1 MIHEVQGDILL
12 TKAQAVAHGIG
23 PDDDFNHG
31 LARALREKWPAL
43 AKDYRHYAHQVHPK
57 PGEIWA
63 WGGVGGVRFYNLLT
77 QEGSFDHGAKSG
89 RATVAN
95 VNHSLRR
102 LRHDIQ
108 KEQIRSLAL
117 PRLATGVGGLD
128 WNEVRPLIQTH
139 LGDLSIPVFVYTT
152 YHAGS
157 AAVEPGA

>member
-23 PDDDFNHG
+23 PNEDFEQG

-57 PGEIWA
+57 PGEIWM
-63 WGGVGGVRFYNLLT
+63 WGGVGGVRIYNLLT
-77 QEGSFDHGAKSG
+77 QEGSFEHGSKSR

-95 VNHSLRR
+95 VNHSMRR
-102 LRHDIQ
+102 LRHDLQ
-108 KEQIRSLAL
+108 DENVRSLAL

-128 WNEVRPLIQTH
+128 WSEVRPLIETH
-139 LGDLSIPVFVYTT
+139 LGDMSIPVFVYTK
-152 YHAGS
+152 YAAGVQ
-157 AAVEPGA
+157 AEEPGA